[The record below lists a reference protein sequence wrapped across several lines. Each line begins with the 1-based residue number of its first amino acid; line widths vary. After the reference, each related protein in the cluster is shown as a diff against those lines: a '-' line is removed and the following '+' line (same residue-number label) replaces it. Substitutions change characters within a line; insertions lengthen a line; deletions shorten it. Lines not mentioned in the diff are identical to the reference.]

1 MTTPTYFATPSD
13 FRRWLQKH
21 HLTAKELSVGF
32 YKRDSGIPSLTWPQ
46 SVDEALCFGWIDGVR
61 NSIDGQRYR
70 IRFTPRKP
78 TSIWSRINI
87 GRVAALTKAGLMA
100 PAGLKAF
107 EARMEKKSGVYA
119 FEQGKA
125 QQLPPG
131 FAKQLQGNAKAWKY
145 FQAQAP
151 WYQRTAIHWVI
162 SAKKEQTREKRL
174 ASLIACSAEG
184 RSIAP
189 LKVRERRQV

>member
-1 MTTPTYFATPSD
+1 MTTATYFAAPSD
-13 FRRWLQKH
+13 FRRWLEEH
-21 HLTAKELSVGF
+21 HATAKELSVGF

-61 NSIDGQRYR
+61 HSIDGQRYR
-70 IRFTPRKP
+70 IRFTPRKR
-78 TSIWSRINI
+78 TSIWSVINI
-87 GRVAALTKAGLMA
+87 GRVKALTKAGLMT

-107 EARMEKKSGVYA
+107 AARTAKKSGVYA

-125 QQLPPG
+125 QQLPAA

-145 FQAQAP
+145 FSAQAP

-162 SAKKEQTREKRL
+162 SAKKEETRTKRL
-174 ASLIACSAEG
+174 ASLIACSAEE

-189 LKVRERRQV
+189 LKLRERRLV